1 MKRLKKRQFPKDV
14 ERFLHGSTPTTG
26 THQRE
31 KEYERNYRYI
41 HNGVV
46 FKRVIGLDGKQ
57 HFVRADV

>member
-31 KEYERNYRYI
+31 KEHERNYR
-41 HNGVV
+41 
-46 FKRVIGLDGKQ
+46 
-57 HFVRADV
+57 